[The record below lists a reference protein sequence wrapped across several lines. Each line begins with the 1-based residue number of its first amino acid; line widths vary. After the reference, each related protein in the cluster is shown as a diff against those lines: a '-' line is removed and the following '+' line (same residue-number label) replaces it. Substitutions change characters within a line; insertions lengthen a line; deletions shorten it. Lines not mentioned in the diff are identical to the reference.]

1 MEGMGARHLVAV
13 GITVGLLGSGCSLF
27 RATRTGEP
35 TPQELL
41 FAPMTIIGDL
51 ELEKLNDE
59 ELFAGGESAFAAQDF
74 KQAARFFGRIA
85 DFHPK
90 SIHRRPAL
98 YNAGLAHEKL
108 KEWDEAR
115 LRFLDLSDPAKG
127 TGDSLDAAFRVA
139 ETQYHLE
146 QFDEATAILAI
157 IGARED
163 LPVNKRV
170 EAQVQKGVCE
180 LEAGRPDDAEK
191 TLRHVVAVYQDLT
204 DKDQIDDYFPSQA
217 QFFLGEIFR
226 IHFEAATL
234 DPEKGIDEL
243 AKELEYKSELL
254 LSSQGHYLRSIR
266 IGNGYWAT
274 ASGSQ
279 IGGLYESFYDDM
291 IHSPAPKELNA
302 EEAEVYR
309 QELRKKIRILLTKAI
324 TIYERTLEAAER
336 IGSSS
341 PFVDKTRDK
350 LQRMKEMLLADAK
363 ADEEEQSGA
372 GGASDPK
379 PPPAGE
385 KPTVP
390 SS

>member
-1 MEGMGARHLVAV
+1 MGARQLLLA
-13 GITVGLLGSGCSLF
+13 GLCIGLTGSGCSLI
-27 RATRTGEP
+27 RAARPDEP
-35 TPQELL
+35 KPQELH
-41 FAPMTIIGDL
+41 FAPVTIMGDL

-85 DFHPK
+85 DFHPT

-115 LRFLDLSDPAKG
+115 LRFLELSDPAKG
-127 TGDSLDAAFRVA
+127 TGDALDAAFRVA

-146 QFDEATAILAI
+146 QFDDATAILGI

-191 TLRHVVAVYQDLT
+191 TLRHVMTLYQELP
-204 DKDQIDDYFPSQA
+204 DKDQVDDYFPSQA
-217 QFFLGEIFR
+217 EFFVGEIYR

-234 DPEKGIDEL
+234 DPDKGVDEL

-302 EEAEVYR
+302 EETEVYR
-309 QELRKKIRILLTKAI
+309 QELRKKIRVLLTKAI

-341 PFVDKTRDK
+341 PFVDKTREK
-350 LQRMKEMLLADAK
+350 LQKMKEMLLADAQ
-363 ADEEEQSGA
+363 ADEEATGA
-372 GGASDPK
+372 GGPTPA
-379 PPPAGE
+379 PAGE